1 MAFVIITAC
10 YLSHDAC
17 DYLFGDILFHQ
28 DFNLTDFTET
38 FDNLQLIHC
47 GSLVAVPY
55 STCSDEINIIY
66 YMPQSEY
73 LCFRGS

>member
-17 DYLFGDILFHQ
+17 DLFTRRHFIHQ

-38 FDNLQLIHC
+38 FHNLQLIHC
-47 GSLVAVPY
+47 SSLVAVPY
-55 STCSDEINIIY
+55 STYSDEINIIY